1 MQESHVRQPRDIM
14 DFVVTL
20 VNSNFYLP
28 NKQEEILPAGPT
40 RMTFQRK
47 KSEEKVKRHYT
58 VVNALVYRACLN
70 SKPEVFKIFFAL

>member
-47 KSEEKVKRHYT
+47 KSEEKVK
-58 VVNALVYRACLN
+58 
-70 SKPEVFKIFFAL
+70 